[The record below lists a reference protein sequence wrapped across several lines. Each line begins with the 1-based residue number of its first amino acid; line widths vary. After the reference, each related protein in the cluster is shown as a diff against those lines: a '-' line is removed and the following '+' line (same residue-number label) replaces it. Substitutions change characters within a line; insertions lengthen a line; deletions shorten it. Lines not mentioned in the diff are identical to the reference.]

1 MSGAATPET
10 FTIPCPEEAGKSICG
25 LCETLQ
31 TSGTLSAGSTTI
43 YTVKATCTVCKNGWT
58 VTNRPITFTE
68 DSAATPATTNPA
80 LLDFSVG
87 CSTPTPQVQES
98 NNTVAIVIMIVV
110 AVYVV
115 ATVAGL
121 IIYFIRK
128 KKAADANF
136 ETPEQ
141 IALRKMKEAVI
152 AAGGDPNGQNGA
164 VMAMGA
170 KQGIDTS
177 AMQNIVSP
185 ERTRGSGHVNYDANQ
200 NPQMVSEFPAQ
211 MVSAQGAAKQ
221 LKRRVAKK
229 PAPVPAQ

>member
-141 IALRKMKEAVI
+141 IALRKMKEAV
-152 AAGGDPNGQNGA
+152 
-164 VMAMGA
+164 MAMGA